1 MNGRFRRNVA
11 DVSAGARGDLRDA
24 LYLRQ
29 MSALLTACA
38 QPFGRHTRIPAS
50 PSASPVRC
58 PGLARGRGAAL
69 PRQWYRPYQS
79 LVSLAKG
86 VMIRT

>member
-11 DVSAGARGDLRDA
+11 DVSAGA
-24 LYLRQ
+24 
-29 MSALLTACA
+29 ACA